1 MKLYKNKL
9 KMDKRPKLRPEAVKL
24 LKENTVRTLFVVNC
38 SKILFDPPSR
48 VMEIRTK
55 KLKIEPN

>member
-38 SKILFDPPSR
+38 SKILFDPPPR

-55 KLKIEPN
+55 NLKIEPN